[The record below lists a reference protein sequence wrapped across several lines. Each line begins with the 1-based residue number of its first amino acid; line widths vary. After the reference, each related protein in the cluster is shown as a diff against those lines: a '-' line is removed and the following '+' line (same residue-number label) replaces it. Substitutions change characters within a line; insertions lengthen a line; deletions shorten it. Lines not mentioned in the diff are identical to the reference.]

1 MESQGRSARRKIIGK
16 RDFREVASI
25 FPSDPDVPEG
35 DREQQAMEE
44 KRGNRLSRE
53 RPSEPDTS
61 DSGVKTTTPWHS
73 LENEEILRKLA
84 TSSEGLDPEE
94 AAIRLQEYG
103 ENTLPARKPPGLA
116 EIVLHQFKS
125 PLIYI
130 LLIAGIIA
138 VLLDDLRDAGFIFLV
153 VIINAVIGTIQ
164 EWKAEQS
171 ASQLQTILKIVSRVR
186 RGGADMEIPAEEIV
200 PGDIIL
206 LESGSRIPADLRI
219 LGATN
224 LTVDESLLTGESAA
238 VQKTVG
244 ILKKDTPVSDRHNL
258 AYAGSIAITGRG
270 CGVVTATGIRTEVGK
285 IARAVTETV
294 SAKPPLLIRME
305 DFAQKIGILVIA
317 ASGVVSAIAISQGTA
332 PVEVFFLAVALVVSA
347 IPEGL
352 PVGVTVALSIAS
364 TRMAKR
370 NVIVRTLSAVE
381 SLGSC
386 TTIATDKTGTLTV
399 NQQTTRMVML
409 PPGDYFEVSGEG
421 YTPEGE
427 VKQESGG
434 SPDAGEMERLRKL
447 ALAAT
452 ICNEGSLFQ
461 EGEKWVHHGDAIDVA
476 FLALAS
482 KIGINPEK
490 VRKEVRVVAEVPFE
504 SERMYAAVY
513 YQENKNGPIRVAV
526 KGAME
531 AVLPYCTTMN
541 TSEGTAPIDP
551 DALNRELN
559 SLMERGYR
567 ALVVAEGQVSGKV
580 DEVPELESVKPELT
594 FLGIAAFI
602 DPLRP
607 DVIEAVHTCKKA
619 GIDVIMITGDHPKTA
634 LAIASELDIA
644 HSKEEMITGREME
657 EFGDP
662 ELPAFIAALEKAH
675 VFARVTPMQ
684 KMQIVDALVRR
695 GHFVAVTGDGVNDAP
710 ALRRANIGVAMGSG
724 TDVAKDTSSMI
735 VTDDTF
741 SSIVAGV
748 EEGRIA
754 YDNIRKVT
762 FLLISTG
769 LAEVILFILA
779 LFAGLPIPLLA
790 VQLLWLNLVTNGI
803 QGVALAFEA
812 GESGTM
818 RRKPRK
824 PEEGV
829 FNDLMVKQTLISGV
843 AIGIIAFAA
852 WMWLLGEGYEE
863 NWARNFLLL
872 LMVLFENFHVF
883 NCRSEYH
890 SALRIPIRNNYFLV
904 VGVIMMQGLHIFAMH
919 IPFMQELLS
928 INPVS
933 FENWFSFFII
943 AGIIIVVMEVFKKIR
958 AVRDKDI
965 IT

>member
-1 MESQGRSARRKIIGK
+1 
-16 RDFREVASI
+16 VTSI
-25 FPSDPDVPEG
+25 FSSDPDASER
-35 DREQQAMEE
+35 DREQQALEE
-44 KRGNRLSRE
+44 KKGNSLSRKI
-53 RPSEPDTS
+53 PFEPDTS
-61 DSGVKTTTPWHS
+61 DSGAKTTTSWHS
-73 LENEEILRKLA
+73 LENEEIFRKLE
-84 TSSEGLDPEE
+84 TSFRGLDPEE

-103 ENTLPARKPPGLA
+103 ENTLPARRSPGIV

-138 VLLDDLRDAGFIFLV
+138 VLLNDLRDAGFIFLV
-153 VIINAVIGTIQ
+153 VVINAVIGTIQ

-171 ASQLQTILKIVSRVR
+171 ASQLQTILKIMSRVR
-186 RGGADMEIPAEEIV
+186 RGGAETKIPAEDVV
-200 PGDIIL
+200 PGDIVL

-219 LGATN
+219 FRATN
-224 LTVDESLLTGESAA
+224 LTIDESLLTGESAT
-238 VQKTVG
+238 VQKSTG
-244 ILKKDTPVSDRHNL
+244 ILKEDVPVSDRYNM
-258 AYAGSIAITGRG
+258 AYAGSTVITGRG
-270 CGVVTATGIRTEVGK
+270 CGVVTATGSRTEVGR

-305 DFAQKIGILVIA
+305 DFSRKIGILVIA
-317 ASGVVSAIAISQGTA
+317 ASGVMSAVALSQGTA
-332 PVEVFFLAVALVVSA
+332 PIEVFFLAVALVVSA

-364 TRMAKR
+364 TRMARR
-370 NVIVRTLSAVE
+370 NVIVRRLSAVE

-399 NQQTTRMVML
+399 NQQTARMVLL

-421 YTPEGE
+421 YTP
-427 VKQESGG
+427 
-434 SPDAGEMERLRKL
+434 AGEIKQKNEGSLAAEDMERLRKL

-452 ICNEGSLFQ
+452 ICNEGALFQ
-461 EGEKWVHHGDAIDVA
+461 EDGKWFHHGDAIDVA

-482 KIGINPEK
+482 KIGINPK
-490 VRKEVRVVAEVPFE
+490 DVKSNVKVVAEVPFE

-513 YQENKNGPIRVAV
+513 YQEEKSELIRIAV

-531 AVLPYCTTMN
+531 AVLPYCTKMN
-541 TSEGTAPIDP
+541 DSEGTVSIDP

-559 SLMERGYR
+559 SLMESGYR
-567 ALVVAEGQVSGKV
+567 ALVVAEGAVSGNV
-580 DEVPELESVKPELT
+580 DKEPELESVKPELI
-594 FLGIAAFI
+594 FLGITAFI

-607 DVIEAVHTCKKA
+607 DVSEAVQTCKKA

-634 LAIASELDIA
+634 LAIASELGIA
-644 HSKEEMITGREME
+644 HSKEEMITGRQME
-657 EFGDP
+657 ELGDP
-662 ELPAFIAALEKAH
+662 ELPTFIATLEKAR
-675 VFARVTPMQ
+675 VFARVTPVQ

-735 VTDDTF
+735 ITDDTF

-762 FLLISTG
+762 LLLVSTG

-779 LFAGLPIPLLA
+779 LFAGLSIPLLA

-812 GESGTM
+812 GEPGVM
-818 RRKPRK
+818 RRRPRK
-824 PEEGV
+824 PEEGI
-829 FNDLMVKQTLISGV
+829 FNDLMVKETLISGV
-843 AIGIIAFAA
+843 TIGIIAFASWA
-852 WMWLLGEGYEE
+852 WLLGAGYEE
-863 NWARNFLLL
+863 NGARNFLLL

-883 NCRSEYH
+883 NCRSEYR
-890 SALRIPIRNNYFLV
+890 SAFRMPIRNNYFLV
-904 VGVIMMQGLHIFAMH
+904 IGVIMMQGLHIFAMH

-928 INPVS
+928 ISPVS
-933 FENWFSFFII
+933 FESWFSFFII
-943 AGIIIVVMEVFKKIR
+943 AGVVIVVMEAFKRIR
-958 AVRDKDI
+958 AARDKDI
-965 IT
+965 V